1 MNNPF
6 IKASQIISAVF
17 SPLMVPVYG
26 LAIALHYSELQVIPL
41 RYKITSLAVVFV
53 LTGLLPFML
62 ITGMKAVG
70 MVSSVDLTDRRER
83 TIPFSITLVLYAIT
97 AGYFF
102 FARAPWWLTAF
113 MLGGLLALV
122 IAMIVNRRW
131 KISAHATGAGALTAM
146 TLLLALHS
154 PAPAT
159 MLPVIT
165 AVLLASG
172 LTGTARL
179 ILERHTPAQVYAGF
193 AVGFLAVGLLT
204 II

>member
-122 IAMIVNRRW
+122 IAMIVTRRW

-179 ILERHTPAQVYAGF
+179 ILQRHTAGQVYAGF
-193 AVGFLAVGLLT
+193 AVGLLAVGLLT

>member
-6 IKASQIISAVF
+6 TKASQIISAVF

-26 LAIALHYSELQVIPL
+26 LAIALHYSVLQVIPL
-41 RYKITSLAVVFV
+41 RYKLTSLAVVFV

-62 ITGMKAVG
+62 ITGMKSVG
-70 MVSSVDLTDRRER
+70 MVGSVDLTDRRER

-122 IAMIVNRRW
+122 IAMIVNSRW

-146 TLLLALHS
+146 TLLLAMRS
-154 PAPAT
+154 PDPAA

-165 AVLLASG
+165 AVLLAAG
-172 LTGTARL
+172 LTATARF
-179 ILERHTPAQVYAGF
+179 ILRRHTAGQVYAGF
-193 AVGFLAVGLLT
+193 AVGLLSVALLT
-204 II
+204 LI

>member
-17 SPLMVPVYG
+17 NPLMVPVYG

-122 IAMIVNRRW
+122 IAMIVTRRW

-159 MLPVIT
+159 MFPVIT

>member
-83 TIPFSITLVLYAIT
+83 TIPFSITLMLYAIT

-113 MLGGLLALV
+113 MLGGLLALA

-154 PAPAT
+154 PAPAA

-165 AVLLASG
+165 AVLLAAG

-179 ILERHTPAQVYAGF
+179 ILQRHTAGQVYAGF

>member
-83 TIPFSITLVLYAIT
+83 AIPFSITLVLYAIT

-179 ILERHTPAQVYAGF
+179 ILDRHTPGQVYAGF
-193 AVGFLAVGLLT
+193 AIGLLAVGLLT